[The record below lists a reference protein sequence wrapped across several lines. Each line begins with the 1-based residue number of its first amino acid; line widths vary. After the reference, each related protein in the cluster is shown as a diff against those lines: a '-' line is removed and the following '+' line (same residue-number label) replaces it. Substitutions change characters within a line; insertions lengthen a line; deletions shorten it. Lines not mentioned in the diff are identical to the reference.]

1 MTLHSIRCADAV
13 RYMSVNVDIQPLRC
27 TDSHGHRPSE
37 RVDLPKLQTCPVKPG
52 GLKEIV
58 VGLPG
63 QAREEIQPQPAAC
76 AFSARWRDVRS
87 ASDPPAPPAPTAVKS
102 IGLTNG
108 HEEGSVPPRLS
119 LVPELSEEELDA
131 LVEEAT
137 VDAYNDE
144 EQLGGF
150 AVMIEDNLEMPFE
163 TTVLGV
169 MVTVNG
175 VTQTESGI
183 VADCVRDGQHQ
194 AISVLDLPL
203 PEPPPKGAE
212 WIAAYRHWA
221 RHA

>member
-1 MTLHSIRCADAV
+1 ML
-13 RYMSVNVDIQPLRC
+13 
-27 TDSHGHRPSE
+27 
-37 RVDLPKLQTCPVKPG
+37 
-52 GLKEIV
+52 
-58 VGLPG
+58 
-63 QAREEIQPQPAAC
+63 
-76 AFSARWRDVRS
+76 
-87 ASDPPAPPAPTAVKS
+87 
-102 IGLTNG
+102 
-108 HEEGSVPPRLS
+108 
-119 LVPELSEEELDA
+119 ELSEGELDA

-144 EQLGGF
+144 EQLSGF
-150 AVMIEDNLEMPFE
+150 AVMIEDNLGLPFE

>member
-1 MTLHSIRCADAV
+1 VL
-13 RYMSVNVDIQPLRC
+13 
-27 TDSHGHRPSE
+27 
-37 RVDLPKLQTCPVKPG
+37 
-52 GLKEIV
+52 
-58 VGLPG
+58 
-63 QAREEIQPQPAAC
+63 
-76 AFSARWRDVRS
+76 
-87 ASDPPAPPAPTAVKS
+87 
-102 IGLTNG
+102 
-108 HEEGSVPPRLS
+108 
-119 LVPELSEEELDA
+119 ELSEKELDA

-144 EQLGGF
+144 EQLSGF

-175 VTQTESGI
+175 VTRAESGI

-221 RHA
+221 RYA